1 MDFVVEPSNQTNID
15 KLEKMQEKGL
25 RLAEFQLPEKK
36 KEMSTLKNVFGIEDP
51 KTRRKSLEA
60 NVYSKIISCNYKYM
74 ENSLK

>member
-25 RLAEFQLPEKK
+25 CLAEFQSPEMK

-51 KTRRKSLEA
+51 KTRMK
-60 NVYSKIISCNYKYM
+60 
-74 ENSLK
+74 